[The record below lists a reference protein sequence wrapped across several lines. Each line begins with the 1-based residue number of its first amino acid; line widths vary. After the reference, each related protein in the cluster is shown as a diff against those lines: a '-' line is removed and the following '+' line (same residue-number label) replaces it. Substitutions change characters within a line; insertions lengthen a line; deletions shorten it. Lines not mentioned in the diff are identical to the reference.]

1 MKSVNGIGHKI
12 KSSFRMLKLKE
23 LAEISLWIEQFEPNK
38 NNWELLNKKIKDIVE
53 LSDHHIK
60 DARKFIK

>member
-1 MKSVNGIGHKI
+1 
-12 KSSFRMLKLKE
+12 MLKLKE